1 MKKQAIN
8 YSWPADLS
16 DFSVDEATGTYSR
29 AKLKV
34 FYKGETADHRFF
46 SDEFANNLIETLPY
60 TPVVSYYDEEKDD
73 FVGHATN
80 QQIYGIVD
88 PLQEVKFEN
97 IDGED
102 WCVCDVVLYTER
114 PDLVGK
120 IAQKIV
126 GHKQSLELDPSSV
139 KYVINYDE
147 KKHFKNLEFTAGKFI
162 GVSVLGN
169 DQQPAFTGSE
179 FFAYNENFE
188 KKMKLLRDYCESK
201 KDQKDDGGNT
211 MNLQE
216 FMKLS
221 WGEISD
227 KVSDAIFQEYYNDAY
242 TFLVDMF
249 EDRAIVRFYYYMDG
263 SKKLMGI
270 NYSVNEDGSVAL
282 GDIHEVRVV
291 YENVDE
297 PSSVTNY
304 TEGTNTDTEQDPE
317 GTDAGSEDNTEG
329 SATEFVNEGQP
340 VEETQS
346 EENPVEDNS
355 VEETPSNEPDPTNS
369 SDDENN
375 NFSNN
380 ENENESA
387 DTAQASSVESTPAQ
401 EKESVDDEQNS
412 NTEKDPSSAAFTES
426 ERAEF
431 EALKREEKITLVN
444 SYKDDLTEEQY
455 NSFLEQVDNF
465 SKETLELEI
474 LKAYKANSKEVKPMR
489 AFAFAPV
496 NNAKTTQ
503 NSLDSF
509 VAKHLGK

>member
-97 IDGED
+97 INGED

-188 KKMKLLRDYCESK
+188 KKMQLLRDYCESK

-221 WGEISD
+221 WGEISE
-227 KVSDAIFQEYYNDAY
+227 KVNDAIFKEYCNDAY
-242 TFLVDMF
+242 TYLVDMF
-249 EDRAIVRFYYYMDG
+249 DDRAIVRFYYYIDG
-263 SKKLMGI
+263 SSKLIAI
-270 NYSVNEDGSVAL
+270 NYNINEDGSISL
-282 GDIHEVRVV
+282 GEVHEVRVV

-297 PSSVTNY
+297 PSSITDY
-304 TEGTNTDTEQDPE
+304 TEGTKTDTEQDPK

-329 SATEFVNEGQP
+329 SATEFANEEKPTEAP
-340 VEETQS
+340 VEEA
-346 EENPVEDNS
+346 
-355 VEETPSNEPDPTNS
+355 PSNEPDPTNS
-369 SDDENN
+369 SNDENN
-375 NFSNN
+375 NFSA
-380 ENENESA
+380 NENESA

-412 NTEKDPSSAAFTES
+412 NTEKDSSFAAFTES

-444 SYKDDLTEEQY
+444 SYKEDLTEEQY
-455 NSFLEQVDNF
+455 NDFLEKVDSF
-465 SKETLELEI
+465 SKESLELEI

-496 NNAKTTQ
+496 NNATITQ

-509 VAKHLGK
+509 VKKHLGK